1 MIELHKKF
9 GFRPR
14 AAVWEITLRCNM
26 RCQHCGSRAGKK
38 RRDELTLAEALKL
51 CEDLAA
57 MGCRRLTLSGGDPLL
72 REDWPIIA
80 QKLISCGV
88 TVGMVTNGPRHG
100 RKR

>member
-57 MGCRRLTLSGGDPLL
+57 MGCRRLTLSGEIRCCVRIGPSL
-72 REDWPIIA
+72 RRSSSA
-80 QKLISCGV
+80 V
-88 TVGMVTNGPRHG
+88 A
-100 RKR
+100 